1 MRPSFTNSIWERGIF
16 SIFPQEKFG
25 NWVNFEIGHASLL
38 DKFGDNGKIRSCMD
52 NLFDTQSYA
61 RDVEELG
68 RAGGWTI
75 RHLSPTTSG
84 ARPWLHRAART
95 GRGAPRVYLSAGI
108 HGDEI
113 SGPLAMLEMLR
124 HADFFAAFDVKI
136 FPILNPDGLARGTR
150 TNADGIDLNRDY
162 RRPKSVEVASHI
174 ETLKTLGR
182 FDAAMMLHEDFE
194 GDGVYLYELND
205 ALSSTL
211 GGEIIAAMG
220 RHIPIDMRPVIEEV
234 PAHGGVISRK
244 EIVAMRGPIEN
255 RPDWPE
261 ALYLSVHHT
270 KVSYTTETPAPF
282 PLEARVQAQIAA
294 VKTLLAALEIKVRA
308 S

>member
-1 MRPSFTNSIWERGIF
+1 
-16 SIFPQEKFG
+16 
-25 NWVNFEIGHASLL
+25 
-38 DKFGDNGKIRSCMD
+38 MD
-52 NLFDTQSYA
+52 NAFDPQSYA
-61 RDVEELG
+61 RDVEELA

-75 RHLSPTTSG
+75 RHLSSVSSG
-84 ARPWLHRAART
+84 ARPWLHHAART

-113 SGPLAMLEMLR
+113 SGPLALLEMLR
-124 HADFFAAFDVKI
+124 HPDFFAAFDATI
-136 FPILNPDGLARGTR
+136 FPILNPDGLARGVR
-150 TNADGIDLNRDY
+150 TNANGIDLNRDY
-162 RRPKSVEVASHI
+162 RAPKSVEVASHI

-194 GDGVYLYELND
+194 GDGAYLYELND
-205 ALSSTL
+205 ALSPSL
-211 GGEIIAAMG
+211 GREIIAAMG
-220 RHIPIDMRPVIEEV
+220 RHVPIDMRPVIEET

-244 EIVAMRGPIEN
+244 EIVAIRGPIEN

-261 ALYLSVHHT
+261 AVYLSVHHT
-270 KVSYTTETPAPF
+270 RVSYTTETPAPF

-294 VKTLLAALEIKVRA
+294 VRTLLASLKKPRNA